1 MKKHVIIW
9 IIAIGFALGLGWVDH
24 ETTSWHMVLYNNGN
38 AVSLLLYTLVFA
50 SIGYGI
56 TSLLFKKP

>member
-9 IIAIGFALGLGWVDH
+9 IIAIGLALGLGWVDH

-38 AVSLLLYTLVFA
+38 AVSLLLFTLVFA
-50 SIGYGI
+50 GIGYGI
-56 TSLLFKKP
+56 CSLLFKKP

>member
-9 IIAIGFALGLGWVDH
+9 IIAIGLALGLGWVDH

-38 AVSLLLYTLVFA
+38 AVSLLLFTLVFA
-50 SIGYGI
+50 GIGYSI
-56 TSLLFKKP
+56 CSLLFKKP

>member
-1 MKKHVIIW
+1 MKKHVIVW
-9 IIAIGFALGLGWVDH
+9 IIAIGLALGLGLVDH

-38 AVSLLLYTLVFA
+38 AVSLLLFTLVFA
-50 SIGYGI
+50 CIGYGI